1 MLLQNK
7 SAVIYGGGGAIRG
20 AVASTL
26 GPEGTKVCGTPYA
39 GRGLIPPMKSSV
51 AAVAE
56 AAEVTRLTR
65 KQCGSTSTAW
75 SARRVQSTSCSTP
88 SGCKTPRESRS
99 SIWRWMDRPM
109 RM

>member
-51 AAVAE
+51 AAVG
-56 AAEVTRLTR
+56 R
-65 KQCGSTSTAW
+65 G
-75 SARRVQSTSCSTP
+75 
-88 SGCKTPRESRS
+88 GRS
-99 SIWRWMDRPM
+99 DAFNEETVR
-109 RM
+109 